1 MRLASLD
8 FLLHEVREDL
18 RRGGVARAAPI
29 VIIAITL
36 FVLGLF
42 LVVTVNLRKG
52 IVIAQGKVEMAV
64 FAADESPESLAAIE
78 AALGEIG
85 GVREVRLVTREAA
98 LERFRRDLGDRPELI
113 DAMTSNPL
121 PASFEVAIYDDY
133 KSPERL
139 VVLAAAAQ
147 ALPGVESV
155 RYGEE
160 WVGRLQRLIV
170 FSVLI
175 DLFLGA
181 LLGVS
186 TVVSVANTLKLAL
199 LHRRESIE
207 VMRLVGASDGAI
219 RGPIFV
225 EGALLGMVAAGLA
238 AAGLYGCYTF
248 LAGRIPEL
256 AFLGPATLAAFVA
269 AGGTLGGFGSLL
281 ALERLL
287 KEHVAR

>member
-52 IVIAQGKVEMAV
+52 IVIAQGKVEMVV
-64 FAADESPESLAAIE
+64 FAADESAESLAAIE
-78 AALGEIG
+78 AGLGEIG
-85 GVREVRLVTREAA
+85 GVREVRLVTREVA

-133 KSPERL
+133 KSPARL
-139 VVLAAAAQ
+139 TVLAAAAQ

-219 RGPIFV
+219 RGPVFV

-238 AAGLYGCYTF
+238 ALGLYGCYSF
-248 LAGRIPEL
+248 LAQRIPEL
-256 AFLGPATLAAFVA
+256 AFLGPALLTAFVA
-269 AGGTLGGFGSLL
+269 AGGTIGGFGSLL

-287 KEHVAR
+287 KESVAR